1 MSQSMRK
8 DHNAL
13 QIPCGYLHCARYFK
27 TQGGRKKHWN
37 VSHPTF
43 RQATV
48 SHTVTVED
56 EPELPVD
63 NHPAGNNDRPADNN
77 DLPADLSDPG
87 QAFDESNNPV
97 DADTVFFGPGDRL
110 YRNYH
115 PKLNARPCD
124 AMGHF
129 LEDGAPPA
137 PPPDKSP
144 DDWTPYRDRVEF
156 ETAEFL
162 YVRNQM
168 SAGDIN
174 ILLDLWAATLLKYD
188 DKPPFA
194 DCRDLH
200 RTIDNTPLGDVKWQS
215 FKVRYTG
222 EKPTS
227 DVPPWMDQSHDVWY
241 RDPHEVI
248 QGMLGNPD
256 YEKEMDYRPFREFS
270 ADGDKRQWQDFM
282 SGDWAWNQAD
292 IISEDP
298 DTLGST
304 FVPVILG
311 SDKTTVSVAT
321 GANDYYPL
329 YVSIGNVRNNVR
341 RAHRD
346 AVAIVGFLA
355 MPKTTK
361 EHAADAIYRKYR
373 RQLFHSSIAKILENL
388 RPSMTKPEVVRFG
401 DGHYRRVIYG
411 LGPYIADYEEQV
423 LLACIVRGWCPR
435 CMSNCKNLDEKSLCR
450 CRDHTEALIEEVATS
465 LALWDEY
472 GIVGDLVPF
481 TNDFPRADIHEL
493 IAPDLLH
500 QLIKGTFKDHLVEWV
515 GKYLV
520 HVHGKKEAEKIQD
533 DIDQRISAVASFA
546 GLRRFPEG
554 RGFKQWT
561 GDDSKALMKVY
572 LPAIEGHVPTD
583 VVRTF
588 RAFLEFCYLV
598 RRSIITESTLGQIQ
612 DALDRFHHYRAIFE
626 STGVVST
633 FSLPRQHSCT
643 HYILLIRL
651 YGAPNGLCSSITET
665 KHIKAVKEPWRRSS
679 RYKALGQ
686 MLVTNQRLDKL
697 AAARVDFKSRG
708 MLNGTCLSAMLQR
721 LKHLRLNKDPAAT
734 NESNH
739 ANDNLLVLPS
749 NPDVTILGD
758 NEEGEIDD
766 SPTLVQ
772 AHVQLAKTIQR
783 KRARTIANLS
793 TELGIP
799 HLYTLLRRFLFEQ
812 ANPDDQRA
820 PSDIPLARCPQ
831 FDGKIQVF
839 NSASSMFYAPS
850 DRSGIG
856 GMRREHIRACP
867 VWRNEAPRY
876 DCVFVNMD
884 ADVEGMGGMEV
895 ARIMCFFS
903 YTFEGILYPCA
914 VVRWFDKAS
923 DGPDE
928 DTGMWIVKPS
938 FDTDNS
944 PFIGIIHIDSIYR
957 AAHLVP
963 IYGTQF
969 ISRDLKH
976 YDSYDA
982 FQAFYVNKFADHHA
996 FEIAS

>member
-1 MSQSMRK
+1 M
-8 DHNAL
+8 
-13 QIPCGYLHCARYFK
+13 
-27 TQGGRKKHWN
+27 
-37 VSHPTF
+37 F
-43 RQATV
+43 RQTTV
-48 SHTVTVED
+48 SHTVMVKD
-56 EPELPVD
+56 EPELPVND
-63 NHPAGNNDRPADNN
+63 PPAGNNDCPVDNN

-97 DADTVFFGPGDRL
+97 NVDNIFFGSGDRL

-115 PKLNARPCD
+115 PKLN
-124 AMGHF
+124 GLF

-162 YVRNQM
+162 YGHNQM

-174 ILLDLWAATLLKYD
+174 ILLDLWAMTLLKYD
-188 DKPPFA
+188 DKLLFA
-194 DCRDLH
+194 DCHNLH
-200 RTIDNTPLGDVKWQS
+200 RTIDNTPLGDVKWQL

-227 DVPPWMDQSHDVWY
+227 NVPPWMDQSHDVWY
-241 RDPHEVI
+241 HDPHEVI
-248 QGMLGNPD
+248 QNMLGNPD
-256 YEKEMDYRPFREFS
+256 YEKEMDYRPFREYS
-270 ADGDKRQWQDFM
+270 ADGDKQQWQDFM

-292 IISEDP
+292 IICEVL
-298 DTLGST
+298 DTLSST
-304 FVPVILG
+304 FMPVILG

-329 YVSIGNVRNNVR
+329 YVLIGNVRNNVR
-341 RAHRD
+341 CAHRD

-361 EHAADAIYRKYR
+361 EHAADAIYRKYC

-401 DGHYRRVIYG
+401 NGHYRHVIYG

-435 CMSNCKNLDEKSLCR
+435 CMSNHKNLDEKLLCR

-472 GIVGDLVPF
+472 GVVGDLVPF
-481 TNDFPRADIHEL
+481 TNDFPHTDIHEL
-493 IAPDLLH
+493 IAPDLLP

-520 HVHGKKEAEKIQD
+520 HVHGKKEVEKIQD
-533 DIDQRISAVASFA
+533 DIDRRISTVASFA
-546 GLRRFPEG
+546 GLRHFPEG

-572 LPAIEGHVPTD
+572 LPAIEGHIPTD

-588 RAFLEFCYLV
+588 CTFLKFCYLV
-598 RRSIITESTLGQIQ
+598 WRSIITESTLGQIR
-612 DALDRFHHYRAIFE
+612 DALDQFHHYRDIFE
-626 STGVVST
+626 STGVIFM

-651 YGAPNGLCSSITET
+651 YGVLNGLCSSITET
-665 KHIKAVKEPWRRSS
+665 KHIKAVKEPWRQSS
-679 RYKALGQ
+679 HYKALGQ
-686 MLVTNQRLDKL
+686 MLVTNQHLDKL
-697 AAARVDFKSRG
+697 AAARVDFKSHG

-721 LKHLRLNKDPAAT
+721 LK
-734 NESNH
+734 
-739 ANDNLLVLPS
+739 
-749 NPDVTILGD
+749 
-758 NEEGEIDD
+758 
-766 SPTLVQ
+766 
-772 AHVQLAKTIQR
+772 R
-783 KRARTIANLS
+783 KRARTIPNLS
-793 TELGIP
+793 TELGVP
-799 HLYTLLRRFLFEQ
+799 HLYTLLHRFLFKQ

-831 FDGKIQVF
+831 FDGKIEVF

-850 DRSGIG
+850 KHSGIG
-856 GMRREHIRACP
+856 GMHQEHIRAQFGETKHP
-867 VWRNEAPRY
+867 G
-876 DCVFVNMD
+876 
-884 ADVEGMGGMEV
+884 VEGMGGMEV
-895 ARIMCFFS
+895 AHIMC
-903 YTFEGILYPCA
+903 ILYPCA
-914 VVRWFDKAS
+914 VVCWFNKAS

-944 PFIGIIHIDSIYR
+944 PFVGIIHIDSIYHTV
-957 AAHLVP
+957 HLVP

-976 YDSYDA
+976 YDSYNA
-982 FQAFYVNKFADHHA
+982 FQVFYVNKFADHHA

>member
-8 DHNAL
+8 DHNTL

-43 RQATV
+43 RQTTV

-56 EPELPVD
+56 EPELPVND
-63 NHPAGNNDRPADNN
+63 PPAGDNDCPADNN
-77 DLPADLSDPG
+77 DLPAGLSDSG
-87 QAFDESNNPV
+87 QAFDESNNLV
-97 DADTVFFGPGDRL
+97 DVDNIFFGPGDRL
-110 YRNYH
+110 YHNYH
-115 PKLNARPCD
+115 PKLNTHPCD
-124 AMGHF
+124 ATGHF
-129 LEDGAPPA
+129 PEDGAPPA

-144 DDWTPYRDRVEF
+144 DDWTPYRDWVEF

-162 YVRNQM
+162 YARNQM

-174 ILLDLWAATLLKYD
+174 ILLDLWAPTLLKYD
-188 DKPPFA
+188 NKPPFA
-194 DCRDLH
+194 DCRNLH

-215 FKVRYTG
+215 FKVQYTG

-248 QGMLGNPD
+248 QNMLGNPD
-256 YEKEMDYRPFREFS
+256 YEKEMDYRPFRET
-270 ADGDKRQWQDFM
+270 
-282 SGDWAWNQAD
+282 
-292 IISEDP
+292 DP

-321 GANDYYPL
+321 GVNDYYPL
-329 YVSIGNVRNNVR
+329 YVSIGNVHNNVR
-341 RAHRD
+341 CAHCD

-355 MPKTTK
+355 MPKK
-361 EHAADAIYRKYR
+361 
-373 RQLFHSSIAKILENL
+373 
-388 RPSMTKPEVVRFG
+388 VVHFG

-423 LLACIVRGWCPR
+423 LLACIVCGWCPR
-435 CMSNCKNLDEKSLCR
+435 CMSNHKNLDEKLLCR
-450 CRDHTEALIEEVATS
+450 CRDHMEALIE
-465 LALWDEY
+465 EY
-472 GIVGDLVPF
+472 GIVGDLV
-481 TNDFPRADIHEL
+481 L

-520 HVHGKKEAEKIQD
+520 HIHGKKEAEKIQD
-533 DIDQRISAVASFA
+533 DIDRRISTVASFT

-561 GDDSKALMKVY
+561 GDDLKALMKVY

-588 RAFLEFCYLV
+588 CAFLEFCYLIW
-598 RRSIITESTLGQIQ
+598 RSIITESTLGQIQ
-612 DALDRFHHYRAIFE
+612 DALNRFHHYRAIFE
-626 STGVVST
+626 STGIIFT
-633 FSLPRQHSCT
+633 FSLPQQHSQ
-643 HYILLIRL
+643 
-651 YGAPNGLCSSITET
+651 
-665 KHIKAVKEPWRRSS
+665 SS

-686 MLVTNQRLDKL
+686 MLVTNQHLDKL
-697 AAARVDFKSRG
+697 AAVRVDFKSRG
-708 MLNGTCLSAMLQR
+708 MLNGTCLSTMLQR
-721 LKHLRLNKDPAAT
+721 LKH
-734 NESNH
+734 
-739 ANDNLLVLPS
+739 
-749 NPDVTILGD
+749 
-758 NEEGEIDD
+758 
-766 SPTLVQ
+766 
-772 AHVQLAKTIQR
+772 
-783 KRARTIANLS
+783 KRARTIPNLS
-793 TELGIP
+793 TELGVP
-799 HLYTLLRRFLFEQ
+799 HLYTLLCRFLFKQ
-812 ANPDDQRA
+812 ANPDDQCT

-831 FDGKIQVF
+831 FNGKIEVF

-850 DRSGIG
+850 NRSGIG
-856 GMRREHIRACP
+856 GMRREHICACP
-867 VWRNEAPRY
+867 IWRNEAPWY
-876 DCVFVNMD
+876 DCMFINTD
-884 ADVEGMGGMEV
+884 AGVEGMGGMEV
-895 ARIMCFFS
+895 AHIMCFFS
-903 YTFEGILYPCA
+903 FTFEGILYPCA
-914 VVRWFDKAS
+914 VVCWFDKAS
-923 DGPDE
+923 DGPNE

-944 PFIGIIHIDSIYR
+944 LFIGIIHIDSIYC
-957 AAHLVP
+957 AVHLVP

-969 ISRDLKH
+969 ISCDLKH

>member
-1 MSQSMRK
+1 MSQSMCK

-27 TQGGRKKHWN
+27 TQRGCKKHWN

-56 EPELPVD
+56 EPKLPV
-63 NHPAGNNDRPADNN
+63 NNPPAGDNNRPADNN

-87 QAFDESNNPV
+87 QAFDESNNLV
-97 DADTVFFGPGDRL
+97 DADTVFFRPGDRL
-110 YRNYH
+110 YCNYQ
-115 PKLNARPCD
+115 PKLNAHPCD
-124 AMGHF
+124 ATGHF

-162 YVRNQM
+162 YACNQM

-174 ILLDLWAATLLKYD
+174 ILLDLWAATLLKYN

-215 FKVRYTG
+215 FKVWYTG

-227 DVPPWMDQSHDVWY
+227 DVPPWMDQSHDMWY
-241 RDPHEVI
+241 CDPHEVI

-256 YEKEMDYRPFREFS
+256 YEKEMDYHPFHEFS
-270 ADGDKRQWQDFM
+270 ADGDKQQWQDFM
-282 SGDWAWNQAD
+282 SGDWAWNQA
-292 IISEDP
+292 IYP

-321 GANDYYPL
+321 GVNDCYPL

-341 RAHRD
+341 CAHRD
-346 AVAIVGFLA
+346 TVAIVGFLA
-355 MPKTTK
+355 MPKTMK

-388 RPSMTKPEVVRFG
+388 RPSMTKPDVVHFG
-401 DGHYRRVIYG
+401 DGHYRHVIYR
-411 LGPYIADYEEQV
+411 LGPYITDYKEQV

-435 CMSNCKNLDEKSLCR
+435 CMSNCKNLDEKSLCQ
-450 CRDHTEALIEEVATS
+450 CHDHMEALIKEVAMS

-472 GIVGDLVPF
+472 RIVGDLVPF
-481 TNDFPRADIHEL
+481 TNDFPHANIYEL

-520 HVHGKKEAEKIQD
+520 HVH
-533 DIDQRISAVASFA
+533 VASFT

-572 LPAIEGHVPTD
+572 LPTIEGHVPTD
-583 VVRTF
+583 VVCTF
-588 RAFLEFCYLV
+588 CAFFEFCYLIQH
-598 RRSIITESTLGQIQ
+598 SIITE
-612 DALDRFHHYRAIFE
+612 AIFE
-626 STGVVST
+626 STGVIFM
-633 FSLPRQHSCT
+633 FSLPRQHS
-643 HYILLIRL
+643 H
-651 YGAPNGLCSSITET
+651 
-665 KHIKAVKEPWRRSS
+665 
-679 RYKALGQ
+679 YKALGQ
-686 MLVTNQRLDKL
+686 MLVTNQHLDKL
-697 AAARVDFKSRG
+697 AAARSLRVDFKSRG
-708 MLNGTCLSAMLQR
+708 MLNGTCLSTMLQR
-721 LKHLRLNKDPAAT
+721 LK
-734 NESNH
+734 
-739 ANDNLLVLPS
+739 
-749 NPDVTILGD
+749 
-758 NEEGEIDD
+758 
-766 SPTLVQ
+766 
-772 AHVQLAKTIQR
+772 R
-783 KRARTIANLS
+783 KRARTIPNLS

-799 HLYTLLRRFLFEQ
+799 HLYTLLHRFLFEQ
-812 ANPDDQRA
+812 VNPDDQHA

-831 FDGKIQVF
+831 FNGKIQVF

-850 DRSGIG
+850 DRSRIG
-856 GMRREHIRACP
+856 SMRWEHIRACP
-867 VWRNEAPRY
+867 IWRNEAPRY
-876 DCVFVNMD
+876 DCMFVNMD

-903 YTFEGILYPCA
+903 YTFEGILYPCT

-923 DGPDE
+923 DEPNE

-938 FDTDNS
+938 FDTDNLL
-944 PFIGIIHIDSIYR
+944 FIGIIHINSIYH

-969 ISRDLKH
+969 ISHDLKH
-976 YDSYDA
+976 YDSYDT
-982 FQAFYVNKFADHHA
+982 FKYHHT

>member
-1 MSQSMRK
+1 MSQHTRR

-48 SHTVTVED
+48 SQD
-56 EPELPVD
+56 EPELLVD
-63 NHPAGNNDRPADNN
+63 DYPAGDNN
-77 DLPADLSDPG
+77 LPAGDDGLWADSFDLG
-87 QAFDESNNPV
+87 QAFNEPDNSV
-97 DADTVFFGPGDRL
+97 DADMGFFGPGDRL

-115 PKLNARPCD
+115 PRLNAHPCY
-124 AMGHF
+124 ATGHF
-129 LEDGAPPA
+129 LEDGVPPA

-144 DDWTPYRDRVEF
+144 DDWTPYRDHVEF
-156 ETAEFL
+156 ETVEFL
-162 YVRNQM
+162 YTRNQM

-174 ILLDLWAATLLKYD
+174 ILLDLWAATLLKHN

-194 DCRDLH
+194 DCHDLH
-200 RTIDNTPLGDVKWQS
+200 RTIDSTPLGDVKWQS
-215 FKVRYTG
+215 FKVQYTG
-222 EKPTS
+222 EKPANA
-227 DVPPWMDQSHDVWY
+227 VPPWMDQSHDVWY

-248 QGMLGNPD
+248 RNMLGNPD
-256 YEKEMDYRPFREFS
+256 YEKEMDYRPFREYS
-270 ADGDKRQWQDFM
+270 ADDDKRQWQDFM
-282 SGDWAWNQAD
+282 SGDWAWTHAD
-292 IISEDP
+292 IICQDP

-311 SDKTTVSVAT
+311 SDKTTVLVVT

-329 YVSIGNVRNNVR
+329 YVSIGNIRNSVR

-346 AVAIVGFLA
+346 AVAIIGFLA

-361 EHAADAIYRKYR
+361 EHTADAKYRKYR
-373 RQLFHSSIAKILENL
+373 RQLFHSSIAKILKNL
-388 RPSMTKPEVVRFG
+388 RPGMTKPEVIHFG

-435 CMSNCKNLDEKSLCR
+435 CMSNCNNLDEKSLCR
-450 CRDHTEALIEEVATS
+450 CHDHTEALIKEVATS

-472 GIVGDLVPF
+472 GIVSDLVPF
-481 TNDFPRADIHEL
+481 TNDFPRADIYKL

-515 GKYLV
+515 GKYLM
-520 HVHGKKEAEKIQD
+520 HIHGKKEAEKIQD
-533 DIDQRISAVASFA
+533 DIDHRISVVAPFA
-546 GLRRFPEG
+546 GLRRFPQG

-561 GDDSKALMKVY
+561 GDDSKVLMKVY

-588 RAFLEFCYLV
+588 RAFLKFCYLI
-598 RRSIITESTLGQIQ
+598 RRSIITESTLLQIQ
-612 DALDRFHHYRAIFE
+612 DALDRFHHYRTIFE
-626 STGVVST
+626 STGVIFT
-633 FSLPRQHSCT
+633 FSLPRQHSCS
-643 HYILLIRL
+643 HYVLLIRL
-651 YGAPNGLCSSITET
+651 FGAPNGLCLSITEM

-686 MLVTNQRLDKL
+686 MLVTNQQLDKL
-697 AAARVDFKSRG
+697 AAACVDFKSRG
-708 MLNGTCLSAMLQR
+708 MLNGTCLSAILQR
-721 LKHLRLNKDPAAT
+721 LSEFVLFI
-734 NESNH
+734 
-739 ANDNLLVLPS
+739 LVLPS
-749 NPDVTILGD
+749 NTDITVLGD

-783 KRARTIANLS
+783 KRARTVPDLS
-793 TELGIP
+793 TELAIP
-799 HLYTLLRRFLFEQ
+799 HLYTLLRQFLFEQ
-812 ANPDDQRA
+812 VNPDDQRA
-820 PSDIPLARCPQ
+820 PSDIPLAQCPQ
-831 FDGKIQVF
+831 FYGKIQLF

-856 GMRREHIRACP
+856 GMHREHIRACP

-876 DCVFVNMD
+876 NCVFVNTD
-884 ADVEGMGGMEV
+884 AGVEGMRGMEI
-895 ARIMCFFS
+895 ARVMCFFS
-903 YTFEGILYPCA
+903 LTFEDTVYPCA
-914 VVRWFDKAS
+914 VVHWFDKTS
-923 DGPDE
+923 DGPDK
-928 DTGMWIVKPS
+928 DMGMWVVEPS
-938 FDTDNS
+938 FDTDSS
-944 PFIGIIHIDSIYR
+944 PFVGIIHIDSIYR
-957 AAHLVP
+957 AAHLIP
-963 IYGTQF
+963 IYGAQV
-969 ISRDLKH
+969 ISHDLKH

-996 FEIAS
+996 FEIVS

>member
-1 MSQSMRK
+1 
-8 DHNAL
+8 
-13 QIPCGYLHCARYFK
+13 
-27 TQGGRKKHWN
+27 
-37 VSHPTF
+37 
-43 RQATV
+43 
-48 SHTVTVED
+48 
-56 EPELPVD
+56 
-63 NHPAGNNDRPADNN
+63 
-77 DLPADLSDPG
+77 
-87 QAFDESNNPV
+87 
-97 DADTVFFGPGDRL
+97 
-110 YRNYH
+110 
-115 PKLNARPCD
+115 
-124 AMGHF
+124 
-129 LEDGAPPA
+129 
-137 PPPDKSP
+137 
-144 DDWTPYRDRVEF
+144 
-156 ETAEFL
+156 
-162 YVRNQM
+162 
-168 SAGDIN
+168 
-174 ILLDLWAATLLKYD
+174 
-188 DKPPFA
+188 
-194 DCRDLH
+194 
-200 RTIDNTPLGDVKWQS
+200 
-215 FKVRYTG
+215 
-222 EKPTS
+222 
-227 DVPPWMDQSHDVWY
+227 MDQSHDVWY

-298 DTLGST
+298 DMLGST

-329 YVSIGNVRNNVR
+329 YVLIGNVRNNVR

-388 RPSMTKPEVVRFG
+388 RPSMTKPEVVHFG

-533 DIDQRISAVASFA
+533 DIDRRISAVASFA

-554 RGFKQWT
+554 RGFKQWI

-583 VVRTF
+583 VVHTF

-612 DALDRFHHYRAIFE
+612 DALDRLHHYRAIFE

-697 AAARVDFKSRG
+697 AAARMDFKSRG

-721 LKHLRLNKDPAAT
+721 LK
-734 NESNH
+734 
-739 ANDNLLVLPS
+739 
-749 NPDVTILGD
+749 
-758 NEEGEIDD
+758 
-766 SPTLVQ
+766 
-772 AHVQLAKTIQR
+772 R
-783 KRARTIANLS
+783 KHARTIANLS

-856 GMRREHIRACP
+856 GMRREHICACP
-867 VWRNEAPRY
+867 VWRNKAPRY

-895 ARIMCFFS
+895 ARIMYFFS

-928 DTGMWIVKPS
+928 HTGMWIVKPS

-944 PFIGIIHIDSIYR
+944 PFVGIIHIDSIYR